1 MIELKLTN
9 FFKLCSLCLL
19 TGITFVA
26 APSGA
31 YAANSEK
38 QWYFAD
44 EKEFQP
50 DRIIFDA
57 DKNVLENY
65 TMEGTPGHYYF
76 GSSEKKFTYDVPVL
90 VDGQRIKD
98 ADGKEITIEVNIGL
112 RGDVNLDH
120 KISAQDSSVAFSEYK
135 RIYKGEN
142 GKLSSWQLFL
152 ANVDGGTE
160 EPGGASFNARDVS
173 YIFSYYKELYRNGNA
188 KYPFLNSNV

>member
-1 MIELKLTN
+1 MKPADLIKV
-9 FFKLCSLCLL
+9 CALCLITVTAL
-19 TGITFVA
+19 TA

-31 YAANSEK
+31 SAANSEK

-65 TMEGTPGHYYF
+65 TMEGTPGDYYF

-90 VDGQRIKD
+90 VDGERIKD

-120 KISAQDSSVAFSEYK
+120 KIS
-135 RIYKGEN
+135 
-142 GKLSSWQLFL
+142 SWQLFL
-152 ANVDGGTE
+152 ANVDGDTDG
-160 EPGGASFNARDVS
+160 PGGVSFNARDVS
-173 YIFSYYKELYRNGNA
+173 YIFSYYKELYRKGSA
-188 KYPFLNSNV
+188 KYPFLNLNV

>member
-1 MIELKLTN
+1 MKPADLIKV
-9 FFKLCSLCLL
+9 CALCLITVTAL
-19 TGITFVA
+19 TA

-31 YAANSEK
+31 SAANSEK

-65 TMEGTPGHYYF
+65 TMEGTPGDYYF

-90 VDGQRIKD
+90 VDGERIKD

-152 ANVDGGTE
+152 ANVDGDTDG
-160 EPGGASFNARDVS
+160 PGGVSFNARDVS
-173 YIFSYYKELYRNGNA
+173 YIFSYYKELYRKGSA
-188 KYPFLNSNV
+188 KYPFLNLNV